1 MGPQLNAPICG
12 EPELAVGAVD
22 DGKRGYIKVKK
33 IGGGGQVR
41 LQQRENLSQQGRGFL
56 TSDRFRPNCLER
68 FAGYP
73 LILHGTPD
81 PTVVMP
87 ETAVSAE
94 HQVQLSPIAQCRS
107 RRITPSGGVE
117 ASSTPTIRRLIPS
130 CRHQLSPIARDARRD
145 AGESG

>member
-1 MGPQLNAPICG
+1 MPQKRSWLMGPQLNAPICG

-87 ETAVSAE
+87 V
-94 HQVQLSPIAQCRS
+94 LSIKCNFRP
-107 RRITPSGGVE
+107 
-117 ASSTPTIRRLIPS
+117 
-130 CRHQLSPIARDARRD
+130 
-145 AGESG
+145 